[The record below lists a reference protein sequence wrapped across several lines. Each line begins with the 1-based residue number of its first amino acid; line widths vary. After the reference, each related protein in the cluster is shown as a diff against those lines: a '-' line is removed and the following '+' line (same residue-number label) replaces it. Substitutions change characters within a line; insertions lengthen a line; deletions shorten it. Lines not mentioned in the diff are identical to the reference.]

1 MHIGSEALAGRRAVR
16 MEGLRKD
23 EELGAA
29 RGKERSIVR
38 ARQSDD
44 GIRR

>member
-1 MHIGSEALAGRRAVR
+1 LAGRIAVR

-29 RGKERSIVR
+29 RGKERSMLKGV
-38 ARQSDD
+38 
-44 GIRR
+44 